1 MKTLKRILRYTS
13 SCRRNLILAVITA
26 FTGVAGSL
34 LAPVLTGRAV
44 DSIISEGNVNFRN
57 VLTILIIL
65 ASAVTASGISQW
77 ITARNTS
84 VISSIAA
91 RDIRNEYFEK
101 LNRVPVSFIDKNPRG
116 DLVSR
121 ASNDIETVSDALTQ
135 AFTQFLTGIITIA
148 GTLAFMV
155 YINYRIAAVVIVLTP
170 LSLAAAWIITR
181 LTHNAFTAQ
190 SEIRGKLSGYA
201 DEMIQNQNIVS
212 AFGYS
217 DEAQKRFDELNSRYG
232 AAGLKATFLSSITNP
247 LTRFING
254 IIYALVLI
262 AGALGIARSEEPVMV
277 GTLVSFLAYAS
288 QYTKPFNEISGV
300 IAELQ
305 NALASAERVFAVIDE
320 PDEISDTGC
329 AELGHPD
336 GSVVFDNISFSYVPE
351 KPLLTNISINIRP
364 GQRVAI
370 VGPTGC
376 GKTTLINLLMR
387 FYDTTDGGVVISGSN
402 VRNITR
408 DSLRSGFGMVLQ
420 ETWLFSGT
428 VRENIAYG
436 KPDATDEEITAAAQA
451 AYAHSFIRRLPDG
464 YDTVVGENGCSLSQ
478 GQKQLLTIARIMLT
492 NPPMLILDEATSNI
506 DIRTE
511 VKIQQAFEKL
521 MQGKTSFIIA
531 HRLSTIRNT
540 DIILV
545 MRDGN
550 IVEYGNH
557 SELMEKDGF
566 YRKLYESASAV

>member
-44 DSIISEGNVNFRN
+44 DSIIAEENVNFRN

-65 ASAVTASGISQW
+65 VSAVTASGISQW

-101 LNRVPVSFIDKNPRG
+101 LNRVPVSFIDKNQRG

>member
-44 DSIISEGNVNFRN
+44 DSIIAEGNVNFRN

-65 ASAVTASGISQW
+65 VSAVTASGISQW

-101 LNRVPVSFIDKNPRG
+101 LNRVPVSFIDRNSRG

-436 KPDATDEEITAAAQA
+436 KPDATDEEITEAAQA

>member
-44 DSIISEGNVNFRN
+44 DSIIAEGNVNFGN

-65 ASAVTASGISQW
+65 VSAVVISGISQW

-190 SEIRGKLSGYA
+190 SEIRGKLSGYS

>member
-436 KPDATDEEITAAAQA
+436 KPDATDEEITEAAQA